1 VLTSAL
7 QIGAAISVA
16 AIGSLFFAVLGT
28 GADRDGYAHAFGLA
42 QAVITIALLLAMLLS
57 IPRRRRVRMLDR
69 SPSPG

>member
-1 VLTSAL
+1 
-7 QIGAAISVA
+7 
-16 AIGSLFFAVLGT
+16 LGT